1 MKNSKKTPRL
11 ILPFALALLVMAGG
25 PFAARAQEAGSA
37 RDADS
42 KAQGKMESEG
52 GMAMSGMMKNCPM
65 MKGMGGQMQG
75 GQMQGDMQGGMMGG
89 GMMGMMMKR
98 MMSDPVR
105 QSVIQVYLLPTLSDS
120 LNLSTGQTAR
130 LREGKKQFA
139 AQHAQIQEDQKAKK
153 KQLRET
159 LSAEQP
165 DLEQARALLGDQAAL
180 KADAKIAA
188 VEAAARM
195 KDVLSGEQREA
206 LGALKPMQMHR
217 AMMANMSMMDMM
229 QMMKAMPMMQGGGM
243 MQNSGGG
250 GGSSGMMNGNGS
262 MRMDG
267 DNQSDDENQSGG
279 NS

>member
-1 MKNSKKTPRL
+1 MKNQKKTPQL
-11 ILPFALALLVMAGG
+11 IPAFALALLVLAGG
-25 PFAARAQEAGSA
+25 SLTARAQETGSK
-37 RDADS
+37 D
-42 KAQGKMESEG
+42 QGKMESEG

-165 DLEQARALLGDQAAL
+165 DLEQARALLDDQAAL